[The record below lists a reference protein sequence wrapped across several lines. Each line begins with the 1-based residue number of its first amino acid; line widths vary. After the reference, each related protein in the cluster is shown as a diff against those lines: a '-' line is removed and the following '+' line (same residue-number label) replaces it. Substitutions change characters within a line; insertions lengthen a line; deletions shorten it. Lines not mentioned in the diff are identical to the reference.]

1 MNPNSRNAAFDDRAH
16 PMSVTD
22 AKRDL
27 LEWGVCA
34 DAELHAQ
41 VTTSLSAVK
50 QGAKG
55 LIPWAAAGATG
66 IGLLLRLVRGR
77 GAGGE
82 RPKQKAKGS
91 LLGMVLRGAIDVWPI
106 VSVMMQSRKGRERS

>member
-1 MNPNSRNAAFDDRAH
+1 MNRNSRNAAFDDRGH
-16 PMSVTD
+16 PMSVAD

-77 GAGGE
+77 APGDE
-82 RPKQKAKGS
+82 NPKQKVKRS
-91 LLGMVLRGAIDVWPI
+91 LLGMMLRGAIEVWPI